1 MQEIKIQITDYI
13 KTNLLDGY
21 LEFNINN
28 LNIKGKESDIAEAL
42 TSALSWY
49 VVNEFAVSNLNGK
62 VIIAKIS

>member
-13 KTNLLDGY
+13 KANLLDGY

-28 LNIKGKESDIAEAL
+28 LNIKGKESDISEAL

-49 VVNEFAVSNLNGK
+49 VVNGFAVSNLNEK